1 MGSQVAEHNRV
12 FCEKTNNLSKQA
24 SCASTLQHQIVASK
38 LLECYTLIKRDISGI
53 PVDINQP
60 MKQFK
65 LDLSKLFDLQVLLIE
80 ADPDLLHLF
89 KQMLLNLGIK
99 KIETARQIDELLGR
113 ETPVNVDIIFLD
125 YAVDTQLTGGEIVD
139 QLIQHGILPN
149 RTRLVLMAQQNDRA
163 QYAIEYP
170 YHLISY
176 LERPFNKVTLDQELK
191 QHVLF
196 YPQLRPLLTLAGIG
210 RYADC
215 LKLLLHTQ
223 SQPLPSG
230 LEQILQ
236 RLRVQLLLD
245 LHKFDAVI
253 PLLKAPIAEQQ
264 GWALWAL
271 FRVRYERGDLTA
283 CQAFLTDSSEELAR
297 YMQRRELWLIYL
309 ALQERDYAAAL
320 QVVNKIPAVGMS
332 SNLVRL
338 VHLVMILADEFE
350 RAQDFIERK
359 RRLAVRGELYVQLS
373 IAQTRAVLW
382 QLQHSEAEQRPAL
395 LSQLEQ
401 LQTQIRQD
409 KTAAVFSVSVR
420 LLEAH
425 IWQFLDSTEKALQL
439 IQDHLREVQ
448 WQQQPAYVLC
458 HAALVFHSL
467 QQTQLAADLL
477 FYADNQIQSML
488 DNCHRVFIGCLHQ
501 HAFDLVYPAATRSI
515 AYQQMASR
523 YVQQQNLLAAAKML
537 RRACRYEPQNQTLRQ
552 ALYKLMQQLGI
563 QRFRGINLPQ
573 EQT

>member
-1 MGSQVAEHNRV
+1 MS
-12 FCEKTNNLSKQA
+12 
-24 SCASTLQHQIVASK
+24 
-38 LLECYTLIKRDISGI
+38 
-53 PVDINQP
+53 
-60 MKQFK
+60 QFK

-89 KQMLLNLGIK
+89 KQMLLNLGVR
-99 KIETARQIDELLGR
+99 KIETARQIDDLLAR
-113 ETPVNVDIIFLD
+113 DTPVNADIIFLD
-125 YAVDTQLTGGEIVD
+125 YAIDTQLTGGEIVD
-139 QLIQHGILPN
+139 QLIQQGILPN

-170 YHLISY
+170 YHLISH
-176 LERPFNKVTLDQELK
+176 LERPFNKITLDQELK

-196 YPQLRPLLTLAGIG
+196 NPQLRPLLTLAGLG

-223 SQPLPSG
+223 SQPVPPG
-230 LEQILQ
+230 LDQVLQ

-245 LHKFDAVI
+245 MHKFDAVV
-253 PLLKAPIAEQQ
+253 PLLKVPIAEQQ

-271 FRVRYERGDLTA
+271 YRVRYERGDISA
-283 CQAFLTDSSEELAR
+283 CQAFLNDSSDELTR
-297 YMQRRELWLIYL
+297 YQQRRELWLIYL

-338 VHLVMILADEFE
+338 THLVMMLAGDVE

-359 RRLAVRGELYVQLS
+359 RRLAIRGELYVQLS
-373 IAQTRAVLW
+373 IAQARAVLW
-382 QLQHSEAEQRPAL
+382 RVQQSDNELQPAL
-395 LSQLEQ
+395 LSQFDQ
-401 LQTQIRQD
+401 LLLQIRQD
-409 KTAAVFSVSVR
+409 KTSTLFAVSIC

-425 IWQFLDSTEKALQL
+425 AWQFRDSTDKALQL

-448 WQQQPAYVLC
+448 WPQQPAYVLC

-467 QQTQLAADLL
+467 QQSRQAADLL
-477 FYADNQIQSML
+477 FYADNQLQTML
-488 DNCHRVFIGCLHQ
+488 DNCHRIFTGCLHQ
-501 HAFDLVYPAATRSI
+501 HAFDLIYPVEARASV
-515 AYQQMASR
+515 YQQLAAR
-523 YVQQQNLLAAAKML
+523 YLQQQDLLAAAKML
-537 RRACRYEPQNQTLRQ
+537 RRACRYDAQNPALRQ
-552 ALYKLMQQLGI
+552 GLYKLMQQLGI

-573 EQT
+573 EQA